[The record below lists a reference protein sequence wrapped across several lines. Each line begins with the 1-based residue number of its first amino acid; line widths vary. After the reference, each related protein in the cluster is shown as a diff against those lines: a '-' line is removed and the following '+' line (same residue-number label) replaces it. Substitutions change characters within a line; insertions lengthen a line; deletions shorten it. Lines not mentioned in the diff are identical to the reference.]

1 MRFAFYCAVL
11 VVALAGVVLGLD
23 FMPAPMP
30 PMPDVKN
37 IVFVPPPAP
46 SPRVE
51 TAASPPVAVAPAMPT
66 PATAAPSGLPVASA
80 PAATPPVAVEAK
92 RLAAA
97 IVAAPPRP
105 KCDVDACAGAYVSFR
120 DSDCTYNPS
129 FGPRRLCTKG
139 NPEKYA
145 AEHPA
150 VSSTPPGETLAPAAE
165 PGAIVGEEQ
174 GAAAKPAATAP
185 PGCNVSACRAAYPR
199 SFHEADCTFNPASGP
214 RKLCEK

>member
-30 PMPDVKN
+30 PMADVKN
-37 IVFVPPPAP
+37 VAFVPPPAP
-46 SPRVE
+46 PPRIE
-51 TAASPPVAVAPAMPT
+51 TPASPPAATAPT
-66 PATAAPSGLPVASA
+66 PATAAPSGVPVASA
-80 PAATPPVAVEAK
+80 PVALPPAPVEAK
-92 RLAAA
+92 QP
-97 IVAAPPRP
+97 VATLVTTPPRP
-105 KCDVDACAGAYVSFR
+105 KCDVDACDAAYKSFR
-120 DSDCTYNPS
+120 ESDCTYNPS

-150 VSSTPPGETLAPAAE
+150 ATATPPGETPAPAAE
-165 PGAIVGEEQ
+165 PSAIIGEEP
-174 GAAAKPAATAP
+174 GAAAAGPATTAP
-185 PGCNVSACRAAYPR
+185 PRCNVSACRAAYPR
-199 SFHEADCTFNPASGP
+199 SFHEADCTFNPAAGP